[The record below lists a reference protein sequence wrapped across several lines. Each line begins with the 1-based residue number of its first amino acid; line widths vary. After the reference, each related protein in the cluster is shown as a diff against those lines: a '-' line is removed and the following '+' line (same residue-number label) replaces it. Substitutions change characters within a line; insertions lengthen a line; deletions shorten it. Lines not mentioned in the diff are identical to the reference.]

1 MQEQKRDSMYNDDE
15 LSLYIH
21 IPFCVRKCGYCDFLS
36 AAADAETRERYVQ
49 ALLMEIDGYSKT
61 ESAKRNV
68 KTIYMGG
75 GTPSVLTVSQLT
87 DIFDKIKSV
96 FNILDDTEISM
107 EMNPGTADREKCMAL
122 RRMGINRLS
131 IGLQSTNDKELKT
144 LGRIHSYEDF
154 LNTYTWCREA
164 GFQNINVDLMAAL
177 PYQTVESYTTGLR
190 KIIRLAPEHIS
201 AYSLILEEGTPFYQK
216 YNSGCYPLPDE
227 EQERLMYRET
237 EQILAQAGYERYE
250 ISNYAKKGYAC
261 RHNLVYWQGGDY
273 LGLGFGSS
281 SYMYGVRFHNTTDFN
296 TYVNQY
302 TNKDRPAGRKDER
315 MYGQGKT
322 QIEGSAEGQDIQL
335 CCRKYAEDW
344 EVLSMQAKMEEF
356 MFLGLRV
363 MAGVSG
369 TEFEKRFGKTMED
382 VYGDVLRKHE
392 EEGLLRIE
400 RKEARKEDRKE
411 ASAAEPANGKT
422 NIERVMLTAKGV
434 DVSNYVFADFLL

>member
-1 MQEQKRDSMYNDDE
+1 MQNKEE

-36 AAADAETRERYVQ
+36 APADEKARDRYVQ
-49 ALLMEIDGYSKT
+49 ALLMEIERYRGTETADRKIKT
-61 ESAKRNV
+61 LY
-68 KTIYMGG
+68 IGG
-75 GTPSVLTVSQLT
+75 GTPSILSVNQL
-87 DIFDKIKSV
+87 DCIIQKIKCT
-96 FNILDDTEISM
+96 FNFCDDIEASM
-107 EMNPGTADREKCMAL
+107 EMNPGTASKEKCRAL
-122 RRMGINRLS
+122 YQMGINRLS
-131 IGLQSTNDKELKT
+131 IGLQSTNDMELKT

-273 LGLGFGSS
+273 LGLGLGSS
-281 SYMYGVRFHNTTDFN
+281 SYMDGVRFHNITDLN
-296 TYVNQY
+296 TYVNQGAY
-302 TNKDRPAGRKDER
+302 VEDRE
-315 MYGQGKT
+315 
-322 QIEGSAEGQDIQL
+322 E
-335 CCRKYAEDW
+335 
-344 EVLSMQAKMEEF
+344 LSVQAKMEEF

-392 EEGLLRIE
+392 EEGLLQIE
-400 RKEARKEDRKE
+400 RKENRKE
-411 ASAAEPANGKT
+411 AAAAEPAKGKT
-422 NIERVMLTAKGV
+422 NIEKVMLTTKGV

>member
-1 MQEQKRDSMYNDDE
+1 MQNKEE

-36 AAADAETRERYVQ
+36 APADEKARDRYVQ
-49 ALLMEIDGYSKT
+49 ALLMEIERYQGTETADRKIKT
-61 ESAKRNV
+61 LY
-68 KTIYMGG
+68 IGG
-75 GTPSVLTVSQLT
+75 GTPSILSVDQL
-87 DIFDKIKSV
+87 DCIMQKIKYT
-96 FNILDDTEISM
+96 FNFCDDIEASM
-107 EMNPGTADREKCMAL
+107 EMNPGTASKEKCRAL
-122 RRMGINRLS
+122 YQMGINRLS

-154 LNTYTWCREA
+154 INTYTWCREA

-177 PYQTVESYTTGLR
+177 PYQIVESYTTGLR

-273 LGLGFGSS
+273 LGLGLGSS
-281 SYMYGVRFHNTTDFN
+281 SYMDGVRFHNTTDFI
-296 TYVNQY
+296 TYVNQGTY
-302 TNKDRPAGRKDER
+302 VEDRE
-315 MYGQGKT
+315 
-322 QIEGSAEGQDIQL
+322 E
-335 CCRKYAEDW
+335 
-344 EVLSMQAKMEEF
+344 LSVQAKMEEF

-392 EEGLLRIE
+392 EEGLLQIE
-400 RKEARKEDRKE
+400 RKEDRKE
-411 ASAAEPANGKT
+411 AAAAEPAKGKT
-422 NIERVMLTAKGV
+422 NIEKVMLTTNGV

>member
-1 MQEQKRDSMYNDDE
+1 MQNKEE

-36 AAADAETRERYVQ
+36 APADEKARDRYVQ
-49 ALLMEIDGYSKT
+49 ALLMEIERYRGTETADRKIKT
-61 ESAKRNV
+61 LY
-68 KTIYMGG
+68 IGG
-75 GTPSVLTVSQLT
+75 GTPSILSVNQL
-87 DIFDKIKSV
+87 DCIIQKIKCT
-96 FNILDDTEISM
+96 FNFCDDIEASM
-107 EMNPGTADREKCMAL
+107 EMNPGTASKEKCRAL
-122 RRMGINRLS
+122 YQMGINRLS

-177 PYQTVESYTTGLR
+177 PYQTAESYTTGLR
-190 KIIRLAPEHIS
+190 KIIHLAPEHIS

-273 LGLGFGSS
+273 LGLGLGSS
-281 SYMYGVRFHNTTDFN
+281 SYMDGVRFHNTTDLN
-296 TYVNQY
+296 TYVNQCVY
-302 TNKDRPAGRKDER
+302 VEDRE
-315 MYGQGKT
+315 
-322 QIEGSAEGQDIQL
+322 E
-335 CCRKYAEDW
+335 
-344 EVLSMQAKMEEF
+344 LSVQAKMEEF

-411 ASAAEPANGKT
+411 AAAAEPAKGKT
-422 NIERVMLTAKGV
+422 NIEKVMLTTKGV

>member
-1 MQEQKRDSMYNDDE
+1 MQNKEE

-36 AAADAETRERYVQ
+36 APADEKARDRYVQ
-49 ALLMEIDGYSKT
+49 ALLMEIERYRGTETADRKIKT
-61 ESAKRNV
+61 LY
-68 KTIYMGG
+68 IGG
-75 GTPSVLTVSQLT
+75 GTPSILSVNQL
-87 DIFDKIKSV
+87 DCIIQKIKCT
-96 FNILDDTEISM
+96 FNFCNDIEASM
-107 EMNPGTADREKCMAL
+107 EMNPGTASKEKCRAL
-122 RRMGINRLS
+122 YQMGINRLS
-131 IGLQSTNDKELKT
+131 IGLQSTNDKELNT

-273 LGLGFGSS
+273 LGLGLGSS
-281 SYMYGVRFHNTTDFN
+281 SYMDGVRFHNTTDFN
-296 TYVNQY
+296 TYVNQGAY
-302 TNKDRPAGRKDER
+302 VEDRE
-315 MYGQGKT
+315 
-322 QIEGSAEGQDIQL
+322 E
-335 CCRKYAEDW
+335 
-344 EVLSMQAKMEEF
+344 LSVQAKMEEF

-363 MAGVSG
+363 IAGVSG

-392 EEGLLRIE
+392 EEGLLQIE
-400 RKEARKEDRKE
+400 RKEDRKE
-411 ASAAEPANGKT
+411 AAAAEPAKGKT
-422 NIERVMLTAKGV
+422 NIEKVMLTTKGV

>member
-1 MQEQKRDSMYNDDE
+1 MQNKEE

-36 AAADAETRERYVQ
+36 APADEKARDRYVQ
-49 ALLMEIDGYSKT
+49 ALLMEIERYQGTETANRKIKT
-61 ESAKRNV
+61 LY
-68 KTIYMGG
+68 IGG
-75 GTPSVLTVSQLT
+75 GTPSILSVNQL
-87 DIFDKIKSV
+87 DCIIQKIKCT
-96 FNILDDTEISM
+96 FNFYDDIEVSM
-107 EMNPGTADREKCMAL
+107 EMNPGTASKEKCRAL
-122 RRMGINRLS
+122 YQMGINRLS
-131 IGLQSTNDKELKT
+131 IGLQSTNDMELKT

-273 LGLGFGSS
+273 LGLGLGSS
-281 SYMYGVRFHNTTDFN
+281 SYMDGVRFHNTTDFD
-296 TYVNQY
+296 TYVNQGTY
-302 TNKDRPAGRKDER
+302 VEDRE
-315 MYGQGKT
+315 
-322 QIEGSAEGQDIQL
+322 E
-335 CCRKYAEDW
+335 
-344 EVLSMQAKMEEF
+344 LSVQAKMEEF

-369 TEFEKRFGKTMED
+369 TEFEKCFGKTMED

-392 EEGLLRIE
+392 EEGLLQIE
-400 RKEARKEDRKE
+400 RKEDRKE
-411 ASAAEPANGKT
+411 AAAAEPVKGKT
-422 NIERVMLTAKGV
+422 NIEKVMLTTKGV

>member
-1 MQEQKRDSMYNDDE
+1 MQNKEE

-36 AAADAETRERYVQ
+36 APADEKARDRYVQ
-49 ALLMEIDGYSKT
+49 ALLMEIERYQGTETADRKIKT
-61 ESAKRNV
+61 LY
-68 KTIYMGG
+68 IGG
-75 GTPSVLTVSQLT
+75 GTPSILSVDQL
-87 DIFDKIKSV
+87 DRIIQKIKCI
-96 FNILDDTEISM
+96 FNFYDDIEASM
-107 EMNPGTADREKCMAL
+107 EMNPGTASKEKCRAL
-122 RRMGINRLS
+122 YQMGINRLS

-154 LNTYTWCREA
+154 LNTYAWCREA

-177 PYQTVESYTTGLR
+177 PYQTVESYTSGLR

-273 LGLGFGSS
+273 LGLGLGSS
-281 SYMYGVRFHNTTDFN
+281 SYMDGVRFHNTNDFD
-296 TYVNQY
+296 TYVNQDAY
-302 TNKDRPAGRKDER
+302 VEDR
-315 MYGQGKT
+315 
-322 QIEGSAEGQDIQL
+322 
-335 CCRKYAEDW
+335 

-369 TEFEKRFGKTMED
+369 PKFEKRFGKTMED

-400 RKEARKEDRKE
+400 RKEARKEARKEDRKE
-411 ASAAEPANGKT
+411 TSAAEPAKGKT
-422 NIERVMLTAKGV
+422 NIERVMLTTKGV

>member
-1 MQEQKRDSMYNDDE
+1 MQNKEE

-36 AAADAETRERYVQ
+36 APADEKARDRYVQ
-49 ALLMEIDGYSKT
+49 ALLMEIERYRGTETADRKIKT
-61 ESAKRNV
+61 LY
-68 KTIYMGG
+68 IGG
-75 GTPSVLTVSQLT
+75 GTPSTLSVKQLEC
-87 DIFDKIKSV
+87 IMQKIKCT
-96 FNILDDTEISM
+96 FNFHSDMETSM
-107 EMNPGTADREKCMAL
+107 EMNPGTASKEKCRAL
-122 RRMGINRLS
+122 YQMGINRLS
-131 IGLQSTNDKELKT
+131 IGLQSTNDMELKT

-273 LGLGFGSS
+273 LGLGLGSS
-281 SYMYGVRFHNTTDFN
+281 SYMDGVRFHNTTDFN
-296 TYVNQY
+296 TYVNQGTY
-302 TNKDRPAGRKDER
+302 VEDRE
-315 MYGQGKT
+315 
-322 QIEGSAEGQDIQL
+322 E
-335 CCRKYAEDW
+335 
-344 EVLSMQAKMEEF
+344 LSVQAKMEEF

-392 EEGLLRIE
+392 EEGLLQIE
-400 RKEARKEDRKE
+400 RKEDRKE
-411 ASAAEPANGKT
+411 AAAAEPAKGKT
-422 NIERVMLTAKGV
+422 NIEKVMLTTNGV

>member
-1 MQEQKRDSMYNDDE
+1 MQNKEE

-36 AAADAETRERYVQ
+36 APADEKARDRYVQ
-49 ALLMEIDGYSKT
+49 ALLMEIERYRGTETADRKIKT
-61 ESAKRNV
+61 LY
-68 KTIYMGG
+68 IGG
-75 GTPSVLTVSQLT
+75 GTPSTLSVKQLEC
-87 DIFDKIKSV
+87 IMQKIKCT
-96 FNILDDTEISM
+96 FNFHGDMETSM
-107 EMNPGTADREKCMAL
+107 EMNPGTTSKEKCRAL
-122 RRMGINRLS
+122 YQMGINRLS
-131 IGLQSTNDKELKT
+131 IGLQSTNDMELKT

-273 LGLGFGSS
+273 LGLGLGSS
-281 SYMYGVRFHNTTDFN
+281 SYMDDVRFHNTTDLD
-296 TYVNQY
+296 TYVNQGAY
-302 TNKDRPAGRKDER
+302 VEDRE
-315 MYGQGKT
+315 
-322 QIEGSAEGQDIQL
+322 E
-335 CCRKYAEDW
+335 
-344 EVLSMQAKMEEF
+344 LSVQAKMEEF

-392 EEGLLRIE
+392 EEGLLQIE
-400 RKEARKEDRKE
+400 RKEDRKE
-411 ASAAEPANGKT
+411 AAAAEPAKGKT
-422 NIERVMLTAKGV
+422 NIEKVMLTTNGV

>member
-1 MQEQKRDSMYNDDE
+1 MQNKEE

-36 AAADAETRERYVQ
+36 APADEKTRDRYVQ
-49 ALLMEIDGYSKT
+49 ALLMEIERYQGTETADRKIKT
-61 ESAKRNV
+61 LY
-68 KTIYMGG
+68 IGG
-75 GTPSVLTVSQLT
+75 GTPSILSVDQL
-87 DIFDKIKSV
+87 DRIIQKIKCT
-96 FNILDDTEISM
+96 FNFYGDIEASM
-107 EMNPGTADREKCMAL
+107 EMNPGTASKEKCRAL
-122 RRMGINRLS
+122 YQMGINRLS

-154 LNTYTWCREA
+154 LNTYTWCREV

-250 ISNYAKKGYAC
+250 ISNYAKRGYAC

-273 LGLGFGSS
+273 LGLGLGSS
-281 SYMYGVRFHNTTDFN
+281 SYMDGVRFHNTTDFD
-296 TYVNQY
+296 TYVNQDAY
-302 TNKDRPAGRKDER
+302 VEDRE
-315 MYGQGKT
+315 
-322 QIEGSAEGQDIQL
+322 E
-335 CCRKYAEDW
+335 
-344 EVLSMQAKMEEF
+344 LSMQAKMEEF

-363 MAGVSG
+363 MEGVSG

-400 RKEARKEDRKE
+400 RKEARKEARKEDRKE
-411 ASAAEPANGKT
+411 ASAAEPAKGKT
-422 NIERVMLTAKGV
+422 NIERVMLTTKGV

>member
-1 MQEQKRDSMYNDDE
+1 MQNKEE

-36 AAADAETRERYVQ
+36 APADEKARDRYVQ
-49 ALLMEIDGYSKT
+49 ALLMEIERYRGTETADRKIKT
-61 ESAKRNV
+61 LY
-68 KTIYMGG
+68 IGG
-75 GTPSVLTVSQLT
+75 GTPSTLSVKQLEC
-87 DIFDKIKSV
+87 IMQKIKCT
-96 FNILDDTEISM
+96 FNFRSDMETSM
-107 EMNPGTADREKCMAL
+107 EMNPGTASKEKCRAL
-122 RRMGINRLS
+122 YQMGINRLS
-131 IGLQSTNDKELKT
+131 IGLQSTNDMELKT

-237 EQILAQAGYERYE
+237 ERILAQAGYERYE

-273 LGLGFGSS
+273 LGLGLGSS
-281 SYMYGVRFHNTTDFN
+281 SYMDGVRFHNITDLN
-296 TYVNQY
+296 TYVNQGAY
-302 TNKDRPAGRKDER
+302 VEDRE
-315 MYGQGKT
+315 
-322 QIEGSAEGQDIQL
+322 E
-335 CCRKYAEDW
+335 
-344 EVLSMQAKMEEF
+344 LSVQAKMEEF

-392 EEGLLRIE
+392 EEGLLQIE
-400 RKEARKEDRKE
+400 RKEDRKE
-411 ASAAEPANGKT
+411 AAAAEPAKGKT
-422 NIERVMLTAKGV
+422 NIEKVMLTTKGV

>member
-1 MQEQKRDSMYNDDE
+1 MQNKEE

-36 AAADAETRERYVQ
+36 APADEKARDRYVQ
-49 ALLMEIDGYSKT
+49 ALLMEIERYQGTETADRKIKT
-61 ESAKRNV
+61 LY
-68 KTIYMGG
+68 IGG
-75 GTPSVLTVSQLT
+75 GTPSILSVDQL
-87 DIFDKIKSV
+87 DCIMQKIKYT
-96 FNILDDTEISM
+96 FNFCDDIEASM
-107 EMNPGTADREKCMAL
+107 EMNPGTASKEKCRAL
-122 RRMGINRLS
+122 YQMGINRLS
-131 IGLQSTNDKELKT
+131 IGLQSTNDMELKT

-154 LNTYTWCREA
+154 INTYTWCREA

-177 PYQTVESYTTGLR
+177 PYQTVESYTTELR

-273 LGLGFGSS
+273 LGLGLGSS
-281 SYMYGVRFHNTTDFN
+281 SYMDGVRFHNTTDFN
-296 TYVNQY
+296 TYVNQGAY
-302 TNKDRPAGRKDER
+302 VEDRE
-315 MYGQGKT
+315 
-322 QIEGSAEGQDIQL
+322 ELSA
-335 CCRKYAEDW
+335 
-344 EVLSMQAKMEEF
+344 QAKMEEF

-392 EEGLLRIE
+392 EEGLLQIE
-400 RKEARKEDRKE
+400 RKEDRKE
-411 ASAAEPANGKT
+411 AAAAEPAKGKT
-422 NIERVMLTAKGV
+422 NIEKVMLTTNGV

>member
-1 MQEQKRDSMYNDDE
+1 MQNKEE

-36 AAADAETRERYVQ
+36 APADEKARDRYVQ
-49 ALLMEIDGYSKT
+49 ALLMEIERYQGTETADRKIKT
-61 ESAKRNV
+61 LY
-68 KTIYMGG
+68 IGG
-75 GTPSVLTVSQLT
+75 GTPSILSVDQL
-87 DIFDKIKSV
+87 DCIMQKIKYT
-96 FNILDDTEISM
+96 FNFCDDIEASM
-107 EMNPGTADREKCMAL
+107 EMNPGTASKEKCRAL
-122 RRMGINRLS
+122 YQMGINRLS
-131 IGLQSTNDKELKT
+131 IGLQSTNDMELKT

-154 LNTYTWCREA
+154 INTYTWCREA

-261 RHNLVYWQGGDY
+261 RHNLVYWQRGDY
-273 LGLGFGSS
+273 LGLGLGSS
-281 SYMYGVRFHNTTDFN
+281 SYMDGVRFHNTTDFI
-296 TYVNQY
+296 TYVNQGTY
-302 TNKDRPAGRKDER
+302 VEDRE
-315 MYGQGKT
+315 
-322 QIEGSAEGQDIQL
+322 E
-335 CCRKYAEDW
+335 
-344 EVLSMQAKMEEF
+344 LSVQAKMEEF

-392 EEGLLRIE
+392 EEGLLQIE
-400 RKEARKEDRKE
+400 RKEDRKE
-411 ASAAEPANGKT
+411 AAAAEPAKGKT
-422 NIERVMLTAKGV
+422 NIEKVMLTTNGV

>member
-1 MQEQKRDSMYNDDE
+1 MQNKEE

-36 AAADAETRERYVQ
+36 APADEKARDRYVQ
-49 ALLMEIDGYSKT
+49 ALLMEIERYQGTETADRKIKT
-61 ESAKRNV
+61 LY
-68 KTIYMGG
+68 IGG
-75 GTPSVLTVSQLT
+75 GTPSILSANQL
-87 DIFDKIKSV
+87 DCIIQKIKCT
-96 FNILDDTEISM
+96 FNFNDDIEASM
-107 EMNPGTADREKCMAL
+107 EMNPGTASKEKCRAL
-122 RRMGINRLS
+122 YQMGINRLS

-154 LNTYTWCREA
+154 LNTYAWCREA

-177 PYQTVESYTTGLR
+177 PYQTVESYTSGLR

-273 LGLGFGSS
+273 LGLGLGSS
-281 SYMYGVRFHNTTDFN
+281 SYMNGVRFHNTNDFD
-296 TYVNQY
+296 TYVNQDAY
-302 TNKDRPAGRKDER
+302 VEDR
-315 MYGQGKT
+315 
-322 QIEGSAEGQDIQL
+322 
-335 CCRKYAEDW
+335 

-369 TEFEKRFGKTMED
+369 PEFEKRFGKTMED

-400 RKEARKEDRKE
+400 RKEARKEARKEDRKE
-411 ASAAEPANGKT
+411 TSAAEPAKGKT
-422 NIERVMLTAKGV
+422 NIERVMLTTKGV

>member
-1 MQEQKRDSMYNDDE
+1 MQNKEE

-36 AAADAETRERYVQ
+36 APADEKARDRYVQ
-49 ALLMEIDGYSKT
+49 ALLMEIERYQGTETADRKIKT
-61 ESAKRNV
+61 LY
-68 KTIYMGG
+68 IGG
-75 GTPSVLTVSQLT
+75 GTPSILSVDQL
-87 DIFDKIKSV
+87 DCIMQKIKYT
-96 FNILDDTEISM
+96 FNFCDDIEASM
-107 EMNPGTADREKCMAL
+107 EMNPGTASKEKCRAL
-122 RRMGINRLS
+122 YQMGINKLS
-131 IGLQSTNDKELKT
+131 IGLQSTNDMELKT

-154 LNTYTWCREA
+154 INTYTWCREA

-273 LGLGFGSS
+273 LGLGLGSS
-281 SYMYGVRFHNTTDFN
+281 SYMDGVRFHNTTDFN
-296 TYVNQY
+296 TYVNQGAY
-302 TNKDRPAGRKDER
+302 VEDRE
-315 MYGQGKT
+315 
-322 QIEGSAEGQDIQL
+322 E
-335 CCRKYAEDW
+335 
-344 EVLSMQAKMEEF
+344 LSVQAKMEEF

-392 EEGLLRIE
+392 EEGLLQIE
-400 RKEARKEDRKE
+400 RKEDRKE
-411 ASAAEPANGKT
+411 AAAAEPAKGKT
-422 NIERVMLTAKGV
+422 NIEKVMLTTNGV

>member
-1 MQEQKRDSMYNDDE
+1 MQNKEE

-36 AAADAETRERYVQ
+36 APADEKARDRYVQ
-49 ALLMEIDGYSKT
+49 ALLMEIERYRGTETADRKIKT
-61 ESAKRNV
+61 LY
-68 KTIYMGG
+68 IGG
-75 GTPSVLTVSQLT
+75 GTPSTLSVKQLEC
-87 DIFDKIKSV
+87 IMQKIKCT
-96 FNILDDTEISM
+96 FNFHGDMETSM
-107 EMNPGTADREKCMAL
+107 EMNPGTASKEKCRAL
-122 RRMGINRLS
+122 YQMGINRLS
-131 IGLQSTNDKELKT
+131 IGLQSTNDMELKT
-144 LGRIHSYEDF
+144 IGLIHSYEDF

-273 LGLGFGSS
+273 LGLGLGSS
-281 SYMYGVRFHNTTDFN
+281 SYMDDVRFHNTTDLD
-296 TYVNQY
+296 TYVNQGAY
-302 TNKDRPAGRKDER
+302 VEDRE
-315 MYGQGKT
+315 
-322 QIEGSAEGQDIQL
+322 E
-335 CCRKYAEDW
+335 
-344 EVLSMQAKMEEF
+344 LSVQAKMEEF

-392 EEGLLRIE
+392 EEGLLQIE
-400 RKEARKEDRKE
+400 RKEDRKE
-411 ASAAEPANGKT
+411 AAAAEPAKGKT
-422 NIERVMLTAKGV
+422 NIEKVMLTTNGV

>member
-1 MQEQKRDSMYNDDE
+1 MQNKEE

-36 AAADAETRERYVQ
+36 APADEKARDRYVQ
-49 ALLMEIDGYSKT
+49 ALLMEIERYQGTETADRKIKT
-61 ESAKRNV
+61 LY
-68 KTIYMGG
+68 IGG
-75 GTPSVLTVSQLT
+75 GTPSILSVDQL
-87 DIFDKIKSV
+87 DCIMQKIKYT
-96 FNILDDTEISM
+96 FNFCDDIEASM
-107 EMNPGTADREKCMAL
+107 EMNPGTASKEKCRAL
-122 RRMGINRLS
+122 YQMGINRLS
-131 IGLQSTNDKELKT
+131 IGLQSTNDMELKT

-154 LNTYTWCREA
+154 INTYTWCREA

-177 PYQTVESYTTGLR
+177 PYQIVESYTTGLR

-273 LGLGFGSS
+273 LGLGLGSS
-281 SYMYGVRFHNTTDFN
+281 SYMDGVRFHNTTDLN
-296 TYVNQY
+296 TYVNQGAY
-302 TNKDRPAGRKDER
+302 VEDRE
-315 MYGQGKT
+315 
-322 QIEGSAEGQDIQL
+322 E
-335 CCRKYAEDW
+335 
-344 EVLSMQAKMEEF
+344 LSVQAKMEEF

-392 EEGLLRIE
+392 EEGLLQIE
-400 RKEARKEDRKE
+400 RKEDRKE
-411 ASAAEPANGKT
+411 AAAAEPAKGKT
-422 NIERVMLTAKGV
+422 NIEKVMLTTKGV

>member
-1 MQEQKRDSMYNDDE
+1 MQNKEE

-36 AAADAETRERYVQ
+36 APADEKARDRYVQ
-49 ALLMEIDGYSKT
+49 ALLMEIERYRGTETADRKIKT
-61 ESAKRNV
+61 LY
-68 KTIYMGG
+68 IGG
-75 GTPSVLTVSQLT
+75 GTPSILSVNQL
-87 DIFDKIKSV
+87 DCIIQKIKCT
-96 FNILDDTEISM
+96 FNFCDDIEASM
-107 EMNPGTADREKCMAL
+107 EMNPGTASKEKCRAL
-122 RRMGINRLS
+122 YQMGINRLS
-131 IGLQSTNDKELKT
+131 IGLQSTNDMELKT

-177 PYQTVESYTTGLR
+177 PYQTAESYTTGLR
-190 KIIRLAPEHIS
+190 KIIHLAPEHIS

-273 LGLGFGSS
+273 LGLGLGSS
-281 SYMYGVRFHNTTDFN
+281 SYMDGVRFHNTTDLN
-296 TYVNQY
+296 TYVNQCAY
-302 TNKDRPAGRKDER
+302 VEDRE
-315 MYGQGKT
+315 
-322 QIEGSAEGQDIQL
+322 E
-335 CCRKYAEDW
+335 
-344 EVLSMQAKMEEF
+344 LSVQAKMEEF

-411 ASAAEPANGKT
+411 AAAAEPAKGKT
-422 NIERVMLTAKGV
+422 NIERVMLTTKGV

>member
-1 MQEQKRDSMYNDDE
+1 MQNKEE

-36 AAADAETRERYVQ
+36 APADEKARDRYVQ
-49 ALLMEIDGYSKT
+49 ALLMEIERYQGTETADRKIKT
-61 ESAKRNV
+61 LY
-68 KTIYMGG
+68 IGG
-75 GTPSVLTVSQLT
+75 GTPSILSVDQL
-87 DIFDKIKSV
+87 DCIMQKIKYT
-96 FNILDDTEISM
+96 FNFCDDIEASM
-107 EMNPGTADREKCMAL
+107 EMNPGTASKEKCRAL
-122 RRMGINRLS
+122 YQMGINRLS
-131 IGLQSTNDKELKT
+131 IGLQSTNDMELKT

-154 LNTYTWCREA
+154 INTYTWCREA

-177 PYQTVESYTTGLR
+177 PYQIVESYTTGLR

-227 EQERLMYRET
+227 EQERLMSRET

-273 LGLGFGSS
+273 LGLGLGSS
-281 SYMYGVRFHNTTDFN
+281 SYMDGVRFHNTTDLN
-296 TYVNQY
+296 TYVNQGAY
-302 TNKDRPAGRKDER
+302 VEDRE
-315 MYGQGKT
+315 
-322 QIEGSAEGQDIQL
+322 E
-335 CCRKYAEDW
+335 
-344 EVLSMQAKMEEF
+344 LSVQAKMEEF

-392 EEGLLRIE
+392 EEGLLQIE
-400 RKEARKEDRKE
+400 RKEDRKE
-411 ASAAEPANGKT
+411 AAAAEPAKGKT
-422 NIERVMLTAKGV
+422 NIEKVMLTTNGV

>member
-1 MQEQKRDSMYNDDE
+1 MQNKEE

-36 AAADAETRERYVQ
+36 APADEKARDRYVQ
-49 ALLMEIDGYSKT
+49 ALLMEIERYRGTETADRKIKT
-61 ESAKRNV
+61 LY
-68 KTIYMGG
+68 IGG
-75 GTPSVLTVSQLT
+75 GTPSTLSVKQLEC
-87 DIFDKIKSV
+87 IMQKIKCT
-96 FNILDDTEISM
+96 FNFRGDMETSM
-107 EMNPGTADREKCMAL
+107 EMNPGTASKEKCRAL
-122 RRMGINRLS
+122 YQMGINRLS
-131 IGLQSTNDKELKT
+131 IGLQSTNDMELKT

-216 YNSGCYPLPDE
+216 YNSGSYPLPDE

-273 LGLGFGSS
+273 LGLGLGSS
-281 SYMYGVRFHNTTDFN
+281 SYMDGVRFHNTTDFN
-296 TYVNQY
+296 TYVNQGAY
-302 TNKDRPAGRKDER
+302 VEDRE
-315 MYGQGKT
+315 
-322 QIEGSAEGQDIQL
+322 E
-335 CCRKYAEDW
+335 
-344 EVLSMQAKMEEF
+344 LSVQAKMEEF

-392 EEGLLRIE
+392 EEGLLQIE
-400 RKEARKEDRKE
+400 RKEDRKE
-411 ASAAEPANGKT
+411 AAAAEPAKGKT
-422 NIERVMLTAKGV
+422 NIEKVMLTTNGV

>member
-1 MQEQKRDSMYNDDE
+1 MQNKEE

-36 AAADAETRERYVQ
+36 APADEKARDRYVQ
-49 ALLMEIDGYSKT
+49 ALLMEIERYQGTETADRKIKT
-61 ESAKRNV
+61 LY
-68 KTIYMGG
+68 IGG
-75 GTPSVLTVSQLT
+75 GTPSILSVDQL
-87 DIFDKIKSV
+87 DCIMQKIKYT
-96 FNILDDTEISM
+96 FNFCDDIEASM
-107 EMNPGTADREKCMAL
+107 EMNPGTASKEKCRAL
-122 RRMGINRLS
+122 YQMGINRLS
-131 IGLQSTNDKELKT
+131 IGLQSTNDMELKT

-154 LNTYTWCREA
+154 INTYTWCREA

-177 PYQTVESYTTGLR
+177 PYQIVESYTTGLR

-273 LGLGFGSS
+273 LGLGLGSS
-281 SYMYGVRFHNTTDFN
+281 SYMDGVRFHNTTDFN
-296 TYVNQY
+296 TYVNQGTY
-302 TNKDRPAGRKDER
+302 VEDRE
-315 MYGQGKT
+315 
-322 QIEGSAEGQDIQL
+322 E
-335 CCRKYAEDW
+335 
-344 EVLSMQAKMEEF
+344 LSVQAKMEEF

-392 EEGLLRIE
+392 EEGLLQIE
-400 RKEARKEDRKE
+400 RKEDRKE
-411 ASAAEPANGKT
+411 AAAAEPAKGKT
-422 NIERVMLTAKGV
+422 NIEKVMLTTNGV
-434 DVSNYVFADFLL
+434 DVSNYVFADFL

>member
-1 MQEQKRDSMYNDDE
+1 MQNKEE

-36 AAADAETRERYVQ
+36 APADEKARDRYVQ
-49 ALLMEIDGYSKT
+49 ALLMEIERYQGTETADRKIKT
-61 ESAKRNV
+61 LY
-68 KTIYMGG
+68 IGG
-75 GTPSVLTVSQLT
+75 GTPSILSVDQL
-87 DIFDKIKSV
+87 DCIMQKIKYT
-96 FNILDDTEISM
+96 FNFCDDIEASM
-107 EMNPGTADREKCMAL
+107 EMNPGTASKEKCRAL
-122 RRMGINRLS
+122 YQMGINRLS
-131 IGLQSTNDKELKT
+131 IGLQSTNDMELKT

-154 LNTYTWCREA
+154 INTYTWCREA

-201 AYSLILEEGTPFYQK
+201 AYSLILEEWTPFYQK

-273 LGLGFGSS
+273 LGLGLGSS
-281 SYMYGVRFHNTTDFN
+281 SYMDGVRFHNTTDFN
-296 TYVNQY
+296 TYVNQGAY
-302 TNKDRPAGRKDER
+302 VEDRE
-315 MYGQGKT
+315 
-322 QIEGSAEGQDIQL
+322 E
-335 CCRKYAEDW
+335 
-344 EVLSMQAKMEEF
+344 LSVQAKMEEF

-392 EEGLLRIE
+392 EEGLLQIE
-400 RKEARKEDRKE
+400 RKEDRKE
-411 ASAAEPANGKT
+411 AAAAEPAKGKT
-422 NIERVMLTAKGV
+422 NIEKVMLTTNGV

>member
-1 MQEQKRDSMYNDDE
+1 MQNKEE

-36 AAADAETRERYVQ
+36 APADEKARDRYVQ
-49 ALLMEIDGYSKT
+49 ALLMEIERYQGTETADRKIKT
-61 ESAKRNV
+61 LY
-68 KTIYMGG
+68 IGG
-75 GTPSVLTVSQLT
+75 GTPSILSVDQL
-87 DIFDKIKSV
+87 DCIMQKIKYT
-96 FNILDDTEISM
+96 FNFCDDIEASM
-107 EMNPGTADREKCMAL
+107 EMNPGTASKEKCRAL
-122 RRMGINRLS
+122 YQMGINRLS
-131 IGLQSTNDKELKT
+131 IGLQSTNDMELKT

-154 LNTYTWCREA
+154 INTYTWCREA

-237 EQILAQAGYERYE
+237 EQILAQAGDERYE

-273 LGLGFGSS
+273 LGLGLGSS
-281 SYMYGVRFHNTTDFN
+281 SYMDGVRFHNTTDFN
-296 TYVNQY
+296 TYVNQGAY
-302 TNKDRPAGRKDER
+302 VEDRE
-315 MYGQGKT
+315 
-322 QIEGSAEGQDIQL
+322 E
-335 CCRKYAEDW
+335 
-344 EVLSMQAKMEEF
+344 LSVQAKMEEF

-392 EEGLLRIE
+392 EEGLLQIE
-400 RKEARKEDRKE
+400 RKEDRKE
-411 ASAAEPANGKT
+411 AAAAEPAKGKT
-422 NIERVMLTAKGV
+422 NIEKVMLTTKGV

>member
-1 MQEQKRDSMYNDDE
+1 MQNKEE

-36 AAADAETRERYVQ
+36 APADEKARDRYVQ
-49 ALLMEIDGYSKT
+49 ALLMEIERYRGTETADRKIKT
-61 ESAKRNV
+61 LY
-68 KTIYMGG
+68 IGG
-75 GTPSVLTVSQLT
+75 GTPSILSVDQL
-87 DIFDKIKSV
+87 DCIMQKIKCT
-96 FNILDDTEISM
+96 FNFCDDIEASM
-107 EMNPGTADREKCMAL
+107 EMNPGTASKEKCRAL
-122 RRMGINRLS
+122 YQMGINRLS
-131 IGLQSTNDKELKT
+131 IGLQSTNDMELKT

-177 PYQTVESYTTGLR
+177 PYQIVESYTTGLR

-273 LGLGFGSS
+273 LGLGLGSS
-281 SYMYGVRFHNTTDFN
+281 SYMDGVRFHNTTDLD
-296 TYVNQY
+296 TYVNQGAY
-302 TNKDRPAGRKDER
+302 VEDRE
-315 MYGQGKT
+315 
-322 QIEGSAEGQDIQL
+322 E
-335 CCRKYAEDW
+335 
-344 EVLSMQAKMEEF
+344 LSVQAKMEEF

-392 EEGLLRIE
+392 EECLLQIE
-400 RKEARKEDRKE
+400 RKEDRKE
-411 ASAAEPANGKT
+411 AAAAEPAKGKT
-422 NIERVMLTAKGV
+422 NIEKVMLTTKGV

>member
-1 MQEQKRDSMYNDDE
+1 MQNKEE

-36 AAADAETRERYVQ
+36 APADEKARDRYVQ
-49 ALLMEIDGYSKT
+49 ALLMEIERYQGTETADRKIKT
-61 ESAKRNV
+61 LY
-68 KTIYMGG
+68 IGG
-75 GTPSVLTVSQLT
+75 GTPSILSVDQL
-87 DIFDKIKSV
+87 DCIMQKIKYT
-96 FNILDDTEISM
+96 FNFCDDIEASM
-107 EMNPGTADREKCMAL
+107 EMNPGTASKEKCRAL
-122 RRMGINRLS
+122 YQMGINRLS
-131 IGLQSTNDKELKT
+131 IGLQSTNDMELKT

-154 LNTYTWCREA
+154 INTYTWCREA

-273 LGLGFGSS
+273 LGLGLGSS
-281 SYMYGVRFHNTTDFN
+281 SYMDGVRFHNTNDLD
-296 TYVNQY
+296 TYVNQGAY
-302 TNKDRPAGRKDER
+302 VEDRE
-315 MYGQGKT
+315 
-322 QIEGSAEGQDIQL
+322 E
-335 CCRKYAEDW
+335 
-344 EVLSMQAKMEEF
+344 LSVQAKMEEF

-392 EEGLLRIE
+392 EEGLLQIE
-400 RKEARKEDRKE
+400 RKEERKE
-411 ASAAEPANGKT
+411 AAAAEPAKGKT
-422 NIERVMLTAKGV
+422 NIEKVMLTTKGV

>member
-1 MQEQKRDSMYNDDE
+1 MQNKEE

-36 AAADAETRERYVQ
+36 APADEKARDRYVQ
-49 ALLMEIDGYSKT
+49 ALLMEIERYRGTETADRKIKT
-61 ESAKRNV
+61 LY
-68 KTIYMGG
+68 IGG
-75 GTPSVLTVSQLT
+75 GTPSTLSVKQLEC
-87 DIFDKIKSV
+87 IMQKIKCT
-96 FNILDDTEISM
+96 FNFHGDIETSM
-107 EMNPGTADREKCMAL
+107 EMNPGTASKEKCRAL
-122 RRMGINRLS
+122 YQMGINRLS
-131 IGLQSTNDKELKT
+131 IGLQSTNDMELKT

-154 LNTYTWCREA
+154 INTYTWCREA

-273 LGLGFGSS
+273 LGLGLGSS
-281 SYMYGVRFHNTTDFN
+281 SYMDGVRFHNTTDFN
-296 TYVNQY
+296 TYVNQGAY
-302 TNKDRPAGRKDER
+302 VEDRE
-315 MYGQGKT
+315 
-322 QIEGSAEGQDIQL
+322 E
-335 CCRKYAEDW
+335 
-344 EVLSMQAKMEEF
+344 LSVQAKMEEF

-392 EEGLLRIE
+392 EEGLLQIE
-400 RKEARKEDRKE
+400 RKEDRKE
-411 ASAAEPANGKT
+411 AAAAEPAKGKT
-422 NIERVMLTAKGV
+422 NIEKVMLTTNGV

>member
-1 MQEQKRDSMYNDDE
+1 MQNKEE

-36 AAADAETRERYVQ
+36 APADEKARDRYVQ
-49 ALLMEIDGYSKT
+49 ALLMEIERYQGTETADRKIKT
-61 ESAKRNV
+61 LY
-68 KTIYMGG
+68 IGG
-75 GTPSVLTVSQLT
+75 GTPSILSVDQL
-87 DIFDKIKSV
+87 DCIMQKIKYT
-96 FNILDDTEISM
+96 FNFCDDIEASM
-107 EMNPGTADREKCMAL
+107 EMNPGTASKEKCRAL
-122 RRMGINRLS
+122 YQMGINRLS
-131 IGLQSTNDKELKT
+131 IGLQSTNDMELKT

-154 LNTYTWCREA
+154 INTYTWCREA

-177 PYQTVESYTTGLR
+177 PYQIVESYTTGLR

-273 LGLGFGSS
+273 LGLGLGSS
-281 SYMYGVRFHNTTDFN
+281 SYMDGVRFHNTTDFN
-296 TYVNQY
+296 TYVNQCAY
-302 TNKDRPAGRKDER
+302 VEDRE
-315 MYGQGKT
+315 
-322 QIEGSAEGQDIQL
+322 E
-335 CCRKYAEDW
+335 
-344 EVLSMQAKMEEF
+344 LSVQAKMEEF

-392 EEGLLRIE
+392 EEGLLQID
-400 RKEARKEDRKE
+400 RKEDRKE
-411 ASAAEPANGKT
+411 AAAAEPAKGKT
-422 NIERVMLTAKGV
+422 NIEKVMLTTKGV

>member
-1 MQEQKRDSMYNDDE
+1 MQNKEE

-36 AAADAETRERYVQ
+36 APADEKARDRYVQ
-49 ALLMEIDGYSKT
+49 ALLMEIERYQGKETADRKIKT
-61 ESAKRNV
+61 LY
-68 KTIYMGG
+68 IGG
-75 GTPSVLTVSQLT
+75 GTPSILSVDQL
-87 DIFDKIKSV
+87 DCIMQKIKYT
-96 FNILDDTEISM
+96 FNFCDDIEASM
-107 EMNPGTADREKCMAL
+107 EMNPGTASKEKCRAL
-122 RRMGINRLS
+122 YQMGINRLS
-131 IGLQSTNDKELKT
+131 IGLQSTNDMELKT

-154 LNTYTWCREA
+154 INTYTWCREA

-177 PYQTVESYTTGLR
+177 PYQIVESYTTGLR

-273 LGLGFGSS
+273 LGLGLGSS
-281 SYMYGVRFHNTTDFN
+281 SYMDGVRFHNTTDFN
-296 TYVNQY
+296 TYVNQGAY
-302 TNKDRPAGRKDER
+302 VEDRE
-315 MYGQGKT
+315 
-322 QIEGSAEGQDIQL
+322 E
-335 CCRKYAEDW
+335 
-344 EVLSMQAKMEEF
+344 LSVQAKMEEF

-392 EEGLLRIE
+392 EEGLLQIE
-400 RKEARKEDRKE
+400 RKEDRKE
-411 ASAAEPANGKT
+411 AAAAEPAKGKT
-422 NIERVMLTAKGV
+422 NIEKVMLTTNGV

>member
-1 MQEQKRDSMYNDDE
+1 MQNKEE

-36 AAADAETRERYVQ
+36 APADEKARNRYVQ
-49 ALLMEIDGYSKT
+49 ALLMEIERYRGTETADRKIKT
-61 ESAKRNV
+61 LY
-68 KTIYMGG
+68 IGG
-75 GTPSVLTVSQLT
+75 GTPSTLSVKQLEC
-87 DIFDKIKSV
+87 IMQKIKCT
-96 FNILDDTEISM
+96 FNFRGDMETSM
-107 EMNPGTADREKCMAL
+107 EMNPGTASKEKCRAL
-122 RRMGINRLS
+122 YQMGINRLS
-131 IGLQSTNDKELKT
+131 IGLQSTNDMELKT

-190 KIIRLAPEHIS
+190 KIIHLAPEHIS

-273 LGLGFGSS
+273 LGLGLGSS
-281 SYMYGVRFHNTTDFN
+281 SYMDGMRFHNTTDFN
-296 TYVNQY
+296 TYVNQGAY
-302 TNKDRPAGRKDER
+302 VEDRE
-315 MYGQGKT
+315 
-322 QIEGSAEGQDIQL
+322 E
-335 CCRKYAEDW
+335 
-344 EVLSMQAKMEEF
+344 LSVQAKMEEF

-392 EEGLLRIE
+392 EEGLLQIE
-400 RKEARKEDRKE
+400 RKEDRKE
-411 ASAAEPANGKT
+411 AAAAEPAKGKT
-422 NIERVMLTAKGV
+422 NIEKVMLTTKGV

>member
-1 MQEQKRDSMYNDDE
+1 MQNKEE

-36 AAADAETRERYVQ
+36 APADEKARDRYVQ
-49 ALLMEIDGYSKT
+49 ALLMEIERYRGTETADRKIKT
-61 ESAKRNV
+61 LY
-68 KTIYMGG
+68 IGG
-75 GTPSVLTVSQLT
+75 GTPSTLSVKQLEC
-87 DIFDKIKSV
+87 IMQKIKCT
-96 FNILDDTEISM
+96 FNFHGDMETSM
-107 EMNPGTADREKCMAL
+107 EMNPGTASKEKCRAL
-122 RRMGINRLS
+122 YQMGINRLS
-131 IGLQSTNDKELKT
+131 IGLQSTNDMELKT

-273 LGLGFGSS
+273 LGLGLGSS
-281 SYMYGVRFHNTTDFN
+281 SYMDDVRFHNTTDLD
-296 TYVNQY
+296 TYVNQCAY
-302 TNKDRPAGRKDER
+302 VEDRE
-315 MYGQGKT
+315 
-322 QIEGSAEGQDIQL
+322 E
-335 CCRKYAEDW
+335 
-344 EVLSMQAKMEEF
+344 LSVQAKMEEF

-363 MAGVSG
+363 IAGVSG

-392 EEGLLRIE
+392 EEGLLQIE
-400 RKEARKEDRKE
+400 RKEDHKE
-411 ASAAEPANGKT
+411 AAAAEPAKGKT
-422 NIERVMLTAKGV
+422 NIEKVMLTTKGV

>member
-1 MQEQKRDSMYNDDE
+1 MQNKEE

-36 AAADAETRERYVQ
+36 APADEKARDRYVQ
-49 ALLMEIDGYSKT
+49 ALLMEIERYQGTETADRKIKT
-61 ESAKRNV
+61 LY
-68 KTIYMGG
+68 IGG
-75 GTPSVLTVSQLT
+75 GTPSILSVDQL
-87 DIFDKIKSV
+87 DCIMQKIKYT
-96 FNILDDTEISM
+96 FNFCDDIEASM
-107 EMNPGTADREKCMAL
+107 EMNPGTASKEKCRAL
-122 RRMGINRLS
+122 YQMGINRLS
-131 IGLQSTNDKELKT
+131 IGLQSTNGMELKT

-154 LNTYTWCREA
+154 INTYTWCREA

-177 PYQTVESYTTGLR
+177 PYQIVESYTTGLR

-273 LGLGFGSS
+273 LGLGLGSS
-281 SYMYGVRFHNTTDFN
+281 SYMDGVRFHNTTDLN
-296 TYVNQY
+296 TYVNQGAY
-302 TNKDRPAGRKDER
+302 VEDRE
-315 MYGQGKT
+315 
-322 QIEGSAEGQDIQL
+322 E
-335 CCRKYAEDW
+335 
-344 EVLSMQAKMEEF
+344 LSVQAKMEEF

-392 EEGLLRIE
+392 EEGLLQIE
-400 RKEARKEDRKE
+400 RKEDRKE
-411 ASAAEPANGKT
+411 AAAAEPAKGKT
-422 NIERVMLTAKGV
+422 NIEKVMLTTNGV

>member
-1 MQEQKRDSMYNDDE
+1 MQNKEE

-36 AAADAETRERYVQ
+36 APADEKARDRYVQ
-49 ALLMEIDGYSKT
+49 ALLMEIERYRGTETADRKIKT
-61 ESAKRNV
+61 LY
-68 KTIYMGG
+68 IGG
-75 GTPSVLTVSQLT
+75 GTPSILSVNQL
-87 DIFDKIKSV
+87 DCIMQKIKCT
-96 FNILDDTEISM
+96 FNFYDDIEASM
-107 EMNPGTADREKCMAL
+107 EMNPGTASKEKCRAL
-122 RRMGINRLS
+122 YQMGINRLS

-273 LGLGFGSS
+273 LGLGLGSS
-281 SYMYGVRFHNTTDFN
+281 SYMDGVRFHNTNDLD
-296 TYVNQY
+296 TYVNQGAY
-302 TNKDRPAGRKDER
+302 VEDRE
-315 MYGQGKT
+315 
-322 QIEGSAEGQDIQL
+322 E
-335 CCRKYAEDW
+335 
-344 EVLSMQAKMEEF
+344 LSVQAKMEEF

-392 EEGLLRIE
+392 EEGLLQIE
-400 RKEARKEDRKE
+400 RKEDRKE
-411 ASAAEPANGKT
+411 AAAAEPAKGKT
-422 NIERVMLTAKGV
+422 NIEKVMLTTNGV

>member
-1 MQEQKRDSMYNDDE
+1 MQNKEE

-36 AAADAETRERYVQ
+36 APADEKARDRYVQ
-49 ALLMEIDGYSKT
+49 ALLMEIERYQGTETADRKIKT
-61 ESAKRNV
+61 LY
-68 KTIYMGG
+68 IGG
-75 GTPSVLTVSQLT
+75 GTPSILSVNQL
-87 DIFDKIKSV
+87 DCIIQKIKCT
-96 FNILDDTEISM
+96 FNFYGDIEASM
-107 EMNPGTADREKCMAL
+107 EMNPGTASKEKCRAL
-122 RRMGINRLS
+122 YQMGINRLS
-131 IGLQSTNDKELKT
+131 IGLQSTNDMELKT

-273 LGLGFGSS
+273 LGLGLGSS
-281 SYMYGVRFHNTTDFN
+281 SYMDGVRFHNTNDLD
-296 TYVNQY
+296 TYVNQGAY
-302 TNKDRPAGRKDER
+302 VEER
-315 MYGQGKT
+315 
-322 QIEGSAEGQDIQL
+322 EELSA
-335 CCRKYAEDW
+335 
-344 EVLSMQAKMEEF
+344 QAKMEEF

-382 VYGDVLRKHE
+382 VYGDILRKHE
-392 EEGLLRIE
+392 EEGLLQIE
-400 RKEARKEDRKE
+400 RKEDRKE
-411 ASAAEPANGKT
+411 AAAAEPAKRKT
-422 NIERVMLTAKGV
+422 NIEKVMLTTKGV

>member
-1 MQEQKRDSMYNDDE
+1 MQNKEE

-36 AAADAETRERYVQ
+36 APADEKARDRYVQ
-49 ALLMEIDGYSKT
+49 ALLMEIERYRGTETADRKIKT
-61 ESAKRNV
+61 LY
-68 KTIYMGG
+68 IGG
-75 GTPSVLTVSQLT
+75 GTPSTLSVKQLEC
-87 DIFDKIKSV
+87 IMQKIKCT
-96 FNILDDTEISM
+96 FNFCDDIEASM
-107 EMNPGTADREKCMAL
+107 EMNPGTASKEKCRAL
-122 RRMGINRLS
+122 YQMGINRLS
-131 IGLQSTNDKELKT
+131 IGLQSTNDMELKT

-177 PYQTVESYTTGLR
+177 PYQTAESYTTGLR
-190 KIIRLAPEHIS
+190 KIIHLAPEHIS

-273 LGLGFGSS
+273 LGLGLGSS
-281 SYMYGVRFHNTTDFN
+281 SYMDGVRFHNTTDLN
-296 TYVNQY
+296 TYVNQGAY
-302 TNKDRPAGRKDER
+302 VEER
-315 MYGQGKT
+315 
-322 QIEGSAEGQDIQL
+322 EE
-335 CCRKYAEDW
+335 
-344 EVLSMQAKMEEF
+344 LSVQAKMEEF

-411 ASAAEPANGKT
+411 AAAAEPVKGKT
-422 NIERVMLTAKGV
+422 NIEKVMLTTKGV

>member
-1 MQEQKRDSMYNDDE
+1 MQNKEE

-36 AAADAETRERYVQ
+36 APADEKARDRYVQ
-49 ALLMEIDGYSKT
+49 ALLMEIERYQGTETADRKIKT
-61 ESAKRNV
+61 LY
-68 KTIYMGG
+68 IGG
-75 GTPSVLTVSQLT
+75 GTPSILSVDQL
-87 DIFDKIKSV
+87 DCIMQKIKYT
-96 FNILDDTEISM
+96 FNFCDDIEASM
-107 EMNPGTADREKCMAL
+107 EMNPGTASKEKCRAL
-122 RRMGINRLS
+122 YQMGINRLS
-131 IGLQSTNDKELKT
+131 IGLQSTNDMELKT

-154 LNTYTWCREA
+154 INTYTWCREA

-273 LGLGFGSS
+273 LGLGLGSS
-281 SYMYGVRFHNTTDFN
+281 SYMDGVRFHNTTDFN
-296 TYVNQY
+296 TYVNQGTY
-302 TNKDRPAGRKDER
+302 VEDRE
-315 MYGQGKT
+315 
-322 QIEGSAEGQDIQL
+322 E
-335 CCRKYAEDW
+335 
-344 EVLSMQAKMEEF
+344 LSVQAKMEEF

-392 EEGLLRIE
+392 EEGLLQIE
-400 RKEARKEDRKE
+400 RKEDRKE
-411 ASAAEPANGKT
+411 AAAAEPAKGKT
-422 NIERVMLTAKGV
+422 NIEKVMLTTKGV

>member
-1 MQEQKRDSMYNDDE
+1 MQNKEE

-36 AAADAETRERYVQ
+36 APADEKARDRYVQ
-49 ALLMEIDGYSKT
+49 ALLMEIERYRET
-61 ESAKRNV
+61 ETSDRRIR
-68 KTIYMGG
+68 TLYIGG
-75 GTPSVLTVSQLT
+75 GTPSILSVDQL
-87 DIFDKIKSV
+87 DRIIQKIKCI
-96 FNILDDTEISM
+96 FNFCDDIETSM
-107 EMNPGTADREKCMAL
+107 EMNPGTASKEKCRAL
-122 RRMGINRLS
+122 YQMGINRLS

-154 LNTYTWCREA
+154 LNTYAWCREA

-177 PYQTVESYTTGLR
+177 PYQTVESYTSGLR
-190 KIIRLAPEHIS
+190 KIIHLAPEHIS

-237 EQILAQAGYERYE
+237 EQILAQAGYVRYE
-250 ISNYAKKGYAC
+250 ISNYAKKDYAC

-273 LGLGFGSS
+273 LGLGLGSS
-281 SYMYGVRFHNTTDFN
+281 SYMDGVRFHNTNDFD
-296 TYVNQY
+296 TYVNQDAY
-302 TNKDRPAGRKDER
+302 VEDR
-315 MYGQGKT
+315 
-322 QIEGSAEGQDIQL
+322 
-335 CCRKYAEDW
+335 

-382 VYGDVLRKHE
+382 VYGTVLRKHE

-411 ASAAEPANGKT
+411 AAATEPAEGKT
-422 NIERVMLTAKGV
+422 NIERVMLTTKGV

>member
-1 MQEQKRDSMYNDDE
+1 MQNKEE

-36 AAADAETRERYVQ
+36 APADEKARDRYVQ
-49 ALLMEIDGYSKT
+49 ALLMEIERYRGTETADRKIKT
-61 ESAKRNV
+61 LY
-68 KTIYMGG
+68 IGG
-75 GTPSVLTVSQLT
+75 GTPSILSVNQL
-87 DIFDKIKSV
+87 DCIIQKIKCT
-96 FNILDDTEISM
+96 FNFCDDIEASM
-107 EMNPGTADREKCMAL
+107 EMNPGTASKEKCRAL
-122 RRMGINRLS
+122 YQMGINRLS
-131 IGLQSTNDKELKT
+131 IGLQSTNDMELKT

-273 LGLGFGSS
+273 LGLGLGSS
-281 SYMYGVRFHNTTDFN
+281 SYMDGVRFHNTTDLN
-296 TYVNQY
+296 TYVNQGAY
-302 TNKDRPAGRKDER
+302 VEDRE
-315 MYGQGKT
+315 
-322 QIEGSAEGQDIQL
+322 E
-335 CCRKYAEDW
+335 
-344 EVLSMQAKMEEF
+344 LSVQAKMEEF

-411 ASAAEPANGKT
+411 AAAAEPAKGKT
-422 NIERVMLTAKGV
+422 NIERVMLTTKGV